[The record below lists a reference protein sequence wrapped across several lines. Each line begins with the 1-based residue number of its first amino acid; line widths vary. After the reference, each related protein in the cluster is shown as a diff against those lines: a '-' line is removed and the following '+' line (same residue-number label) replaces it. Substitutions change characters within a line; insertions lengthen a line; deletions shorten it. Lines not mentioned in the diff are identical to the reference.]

1 MNLVNI
7 VPRDQGG
14 HAPKKLL
21 MNHDMRQDTINSK
34 IKFQIQIQI
43 KHIVPP
49 VLSIYMEW
57 EASYLYSQK
66 DHHDQIV
73 APQQENP

>member
-1 MNLVNI
+1 MGS
-7 VPRDQGG
+7 RS
-14 HAPKKLL
+14 KKIA
-21 MNHDMRQDTINSK
+21 HDMRQDTINSN
-34 IKFQIQIQI
+34 IKFRIEIQI

-66 DHHDQIV
+66 DHHDRIV

>member
-1 MNLVNI
+1 MNWVNI
-7 VPRDQGG
+7 VLRDQWG
-14 HAPKKLL
+14 HAPKKIA
-21 MNHDMRQDTINSK
+21 HDTRQDTINSN

-66 DHHDQIV
+66 DHHDRIV